1 MADIEKR
8 DSTSVEADNE
18 KGIATEVK
26 THEALDQQSYGDV
39 DEYEIG
45 FGRYQRELFLL
56 SGLGWLA
63 DNLWLQGV
71 AVLLPQINTAL
82 NPSRVEYTTLALY
95 AGLIAGSVT
104 WGSLSDIIGRRLSWQ
119 ITLCIAGIFGIAAG
133 GSKNFVTLCSLVACM
148 AFGVGGN
155 LPVDGALFLENIP
168 QSHQWLL
175 TFLSAWWSVG
185 QVIGSLII
193 WGFVANYSDD
203 KGWRYSFYTLGS
215 MTFGMFI
222 CRYFIFQLQESPKFL
237 VATGQDEKAIEA
249 LTYIAKRNGKTI
261 TLTAEKLLALGRVKA
276 RGHKEGLLWQLK
288 NSFTHLS
295 LEHVRPL
302 FSTKHLAI
310 NTTLIILIWGLLGLA
325 YPLFNGF
332 LVLYLQDKIS
342 FNSSLNHT
350 YRDYIIVAV
359 LGVPGSAIAC
369 FIVDWTRESRRSQSR
384 WVLGGRKLALAVS
397 TLATGLFLFL
407 FTTSTSEA
415 SYLGFSCASSLTQNA
430 MYGVLYAYTPEV
442 FPTPHRGTG
451 DALASAFNRVMGL
464 ISPLIKI
471 ATTSKN
477 GTSSV
482 DANIPVFISASLFV
496 LASILAVLL
505 PIETAGKAV
514 L

>member
-1 MADIEKR
+1 MSNIEKR
-8 DSTSVEADNE
+8 DSASVAEPDNE
-18 KGIATEVK
+18 KAIVTEVNSR
-26 THEALDQQSYGDV
+26 EALDQQTYGDV
-39 DEYEIG
+39 DEVYREKCQLINECLQYEIG

-95 AGLIAGSVT
+95 AGLITGSVT
-104 WGSLSDIIGRRLSWQ
+104 WGSLSDIIGRKLSWQ

-185 QVIGSLII
+185 QVVGSLII

-237 VATGQDEKAIEA
+237 VAAGRDQEAVDA

-261 TLTAEKLLALGRVKA
+261 TLTSEKLLSLGTVKG
-276 RGHKEGLLWQLK
+276 RHGGKGSLLWQFK
-288 NSFTHLS
+288 NSFAHLS
-295 LEHVRPL
+295 LDHVRPL
-302 FSTKHLAI
+302 FSNKRLAL
-310 NTTLIILIWGLLGLA
+310 NTTLIIVIWGLLGLA

-332 LVLYLQDKIS
+332 LVLYLQDKIT
-342 FNSSLNHT
+342 FDSSLNHT

-369 FIVDWTRESRRSQSR
+369 FIVDWTRGSNR
-384 WVLGGRKLALAVS
+384 GR
-397 TLATGLFLFL
+397 
-407 FTTSTSEA
+407 
-415 SYLGFSCASSLTQNA
+415 NA

-471 ATTSKN
+471 ATTSKD
-477 GTSSV
+477 GTASV
-482 DANIPVFISASLFV
+482 DANVPVFISASLFV
-496 LASILAVLL
+496 LASILAMLL